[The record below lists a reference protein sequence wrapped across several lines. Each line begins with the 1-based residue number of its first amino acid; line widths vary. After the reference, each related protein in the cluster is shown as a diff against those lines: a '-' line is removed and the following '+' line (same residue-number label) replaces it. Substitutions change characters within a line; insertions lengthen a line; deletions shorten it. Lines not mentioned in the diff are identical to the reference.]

1 MGRGSKSTELLKE
14 SMADALIALLP
25 TKAPEKITVT
35 EITDL
40 AGVGRASWFRNFE
53 GKEDALAFK
62 LRRLWYRYSEHHGI
76 ALESRLYTPSLA
88 AEFFRFCY
96 ETRDL
101 YTLIYKCNMQS
112 AVYEAFYQIV
122 MSGSKETV
130 DDCYRSRFISYGL
143 FGMLNEW
150 IGRDCAQSAEE
161 LTRQFLSIYDI

>member
-1 MGRGSKSTELLKE
+1 MGRNAKSTEFLKE
-14 SMADALIALLP
+14 CMSDALIALMQKTP
-25 TKAPEKITVT
+25 PEKITIT
-35 EITDL
+35 EITNL

-53 GKEDALAFK
+53 GKEDAIAFK
-62 LRRLWYRYSEHHGI
+62 LRRLWYRYSEQRGI
-76 ALESRLYTPSLA
+76 AMESRLYTPALA
-88 AEFFRFCY
+88 GEFFRFC
-96 ETRDL
+96 EEIRDL
-101 YTLIYKCNMQS
+101 YILIYKCDMQS

-150 IGRDCAQSAEE
+150 IGRDCAQSHEE